1 MSKNIEAKKGVVA
14 DIRQKFEKAQSA
26 VLVDYRGLNVA
37 EDTELRNLLRK
48 AGVEYAVLKNT
59 MINLAVK
66 DMGIDEI
73 KTHLEGP
80 TAVAFGMEDA
90 VAPAKVLSD
99 FMKKTK
105 KMSVKCGVVDG
116 TYIDEKGVE
125 ALDRLMEGEATSYML
140 ASVHG
145 ACAPISNDLVTL
157 LTKTPEDAEKR
168 TFDVRDLE
176 NALYYSL
183 LGVESY
189 GFYGCAYGAVYAYE
203 GEFYYIHYMDLGN
216 QCFDADG
223 NFSYRRGTVEGVK
236 LEGDLVAELHTVGQD
251 MNFYPLEYIDAGE
264 EKNFD
269 DTADY
274 FDSARSAFI
283 VGMVVFGF
291 MIPTPLLIVGLVFPR
306 SAKRGYPK
314 YWYILAG
321 VAALWMA
328 LSVLLMILV
337 L

>member
-1 MSKNIEAKKGVVA
+1 MKLKTAKRIVYLPICLLLCALLSVTVLAGEAEWSLSYDEETLTFGTYTFDLYDPLFPVQLVG
-14 DIRQKFEKAQSA
+14 EKAYYYNYA
-26 VLVDYRGLNVA
+26 LEDYRAVETNA
-37 EDTELRNLLRK
+37 ESN
-48 AGVEYAVLKNT
+48 AVYAS
-59 MINLAVK
+59 I
-66 DMGIDEI
+66 I
-73 KTHLEGP
+73 
-80 TAVAFGMEDA
+80 
-90 VAPAKVLSD
+90 
-99 FMKKTK
+99 
-105 KMSVKCGVVDG
+105 G
-116 TYIDEKGVE
+116 TVYATEKGVE
-125 ALDRLMEGEATSYML
+125 ALDRLMEGEAASYML

-321 VAALWMA
+321 VAALWMV

>member
-105 KMSVKCGVVDG
+105 KVGVKCGVVDG
-116 TYIDEKGVE
+116 AYIDDKGVE
-125 ALDRLMEGEATSYML
+125 ALANTPSREVLIARIMGSMMSSVSKFVYCVEA
-140 ASVHG
+140 
-145 ACAPISNDLVTL
+145 IR
-157 LTKTPEDAEKR
+157 KK
-168 TFDVRDLE
+168 
-176 NALYYSL
+176 
-183 LGVESY
+183 
-189 GFYGCAYGAVYAYE
+189 
-203 GEFYYIHYMDLGN
+203 
-216 QCFDADG
+216 Q
-223 NFSYRRGTVEGVK
+223 
-236 LEGDLVAELHTVGQD
+236 
-251 MNFYPLEYIDAGE
+251 AGE
-264 EKNFD
+264 E
-269 DTADY
+269 
-274 FDSARSAFI
+274 
-283 VGMVVFGF
+283 
-291 MIPTPLLIVGLVFPR
+291 
-306 SAKRGYPK
+306 
-314 YWYILAG
+314 
-321 VAALWMA
+321 
-328 LSVLLMILV
+328 
-337 L
+337 